1 MTDDTEH
8 SASPREAVNTTETPN
23 EQERLQTAN
32 QQQISG
38 RKKSH
43 ELHSVRNQY
52 TTHEDK
58 IRKLTNFPA
67 AEKMKKQRE
76 KQLSIGSTGQ
86 GRDDP
91 NNLLGYMKLKTKE
104 PTIMRNQQNQ
114 GAMTSTAARRRG
126 QLAPLK
132 DV

>member
-1 MTDDTEH
+1 MTDDNEH
-8 SASPREAVNTTETPN
+8 SASPHEADNNETSN
-23 EQERLQTAN
+23 ERQQTPG

-52 TTHEDK
+52 ATYEDK

-76 KQLSIGSTGQ
+76 KQLNVGGT

-114 GAMTSTAARRRG
+114 GALTSTAARRRG
-126 QLAPLK
+126 QLGPLK